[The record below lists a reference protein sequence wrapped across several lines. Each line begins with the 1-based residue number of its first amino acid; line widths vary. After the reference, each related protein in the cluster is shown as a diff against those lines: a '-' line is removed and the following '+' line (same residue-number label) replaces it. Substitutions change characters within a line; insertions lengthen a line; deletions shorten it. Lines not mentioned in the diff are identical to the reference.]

1 MTSIQEA
8 IYNMIRSANQ
18 IGLDNAAYVLTIPQM
33 NGAFTG
39 LQTRINNLAGLI
51 SLQAAVI
58 SGISVDKNDLKETMA
73 RLTFN
78 YAGPGRAWAAQ
89 NNDDTTYNALNV
101 SEAKLKAAA
110 DDVAGPVCTG
120 IYNILN
126 TNAALLV
133 PFGLLPAML
142 GELNNAILDYIA
154 IVPLPHNAVNQR
166 KTYTTNIDSQIKD
179 ASDFLD
185 RQLDN
190 IVRGQINANPDFV
203 SDYFNAREI
212 IDPPVHSTTFK
223 ITVVNAAG
231 SVPLLNAKAEMVGT
245 TKIAFTDLNGLCE
258 LKQFK
263 GDTYTVLVTLPGF
276 VPSQQI
282 VEIKTG
288 ETIEL
293 TFTLTA
299 V

>member
-1 MTSIQEA
+1 MNSHQEA
-8 IYNMIRSANQ
+8 SYNMFRSANQ
-18 IGLDNAAYVLTIPQM
+18 IGLDNNVYIATIAEM
-33 NGAFTG
+33 DTGFTG
-39 LQTRINNLAGLI
+39 LQTRVNNLAGLI

-58 SGISVDKNDLKETMA
+58 SGIAVDKNDLKETMA

-89 NNDDTTYNALNV
+89 NGDDTTYNALNV
-101 SEAKLKAAA
+101 AESKILKQA
-110 DDVAGPVCTG
+110 DDVAGPVCSG
-120 IYNILN
+120 IYTILN
-126 TNAALLV
+126 ANAALLT
-133 PFGLLPAML
+133 PFGLTAPML

-154 IVPLPHNAVNQR
+154 IVPLPHNAVNNR
-166 KTYTTNIDSQIKD
+166 KTYTTNIETQLKD
-179 ASDFLD
+179 TSDFLD

-212 IDPPVHSTTFK
+212 IDAPVHSTTFK

-231 SVPLLNAKAEMVGT
+231 AVPLLNTRAEMVGT
-245 TKIAFTDLNGLCE
+245 TKIAFTDLSGLCE

-263 GDTYTVLVTLPGF
+263 GDTYTVLVTLTGF

-299 V
+299 I